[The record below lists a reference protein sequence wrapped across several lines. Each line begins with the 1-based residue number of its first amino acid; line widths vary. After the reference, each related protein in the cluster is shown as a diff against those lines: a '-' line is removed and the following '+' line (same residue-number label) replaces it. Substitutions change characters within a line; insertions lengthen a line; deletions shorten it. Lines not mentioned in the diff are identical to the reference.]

1 MTDTNPRELIQRL
14 ADALTN
20 AIRIIYNEDGTQH
33 ISTAIPVLD
42 EARLFLEQPDDDM
55 QAAYDLGI
63 KYCVDWLYNY
73 PDTGMFPPSSEW
85 LPKSYRKN

>member
-33 ISTAIPVLD
+33 ISTATPVLD
-42 EARLFLEQPDDDM
+42 EARVFLSHHHHHHREAAEQ
-55 QAAYDLGI
+55 
-63 KYCVDWLYNY
+63 
-73 PDTGMFPPSSEW
+73 
-85 LPKSYRKN
+85 